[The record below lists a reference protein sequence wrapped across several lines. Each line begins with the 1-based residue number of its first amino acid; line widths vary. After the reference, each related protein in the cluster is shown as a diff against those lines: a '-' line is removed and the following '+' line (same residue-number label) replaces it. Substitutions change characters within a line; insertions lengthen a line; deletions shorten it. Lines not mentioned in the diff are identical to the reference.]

1 MNQNQEKIIQDLIA
15 EFNRIENMT
24 TENTGFNL
32 ININPLLEE
41 SREIKMMK
49 ANQEADLKSW
59 ELMAYEEMR
68 RVIGLLQQD
77 LPNAS
82 IQAYG
87 KENSFYTS
95 PSILIRRNSNGST
108 HCDSCVSIFIN
119 IVKDSFSHNGKRYER
134 GIGLTYS
141 TYNASE
147 KNYATI
153 EELVSDERFL
163 QNIRTRVL

>member
-15 EFNRIENMT
+15 EFNRIENMAA
-24 TENTGFNL
+24 ENTGFNL
-32 ININPLLEE
+32 ININPLLEK
-41 SREIKMMK
+41 SREIEMMK

-59 ELMAYEEMR
+59 ELMAFEEMR

-87 KENSFYTS
+87 KENGYYIS
-95 PSILIRRNSNGST
+95 PSILIRKNSNVST
-108 HCDSCVSIFIN
+108 HCDSCITIHIEVE
-119 IVKDSFSHNGKRYER
+119 KDSFMHNNEWYQK
-134 GIGLTYS
+134 GIRLNYNSYS
-141 TYNASE
+141 ASK

-153 EELVSDERFL
+153 GELVSDDLFL
-163 QNIRTRVL
+163 RRIRTLVL

>member
-15 EFNRIENMT
+15 EFNRIENMA

-41 SREIKMMK
+41 SREIEMMK
-49 ANQEADLKSW
+49 ANQEADLESR
-59 ELMAYEEMR
+59 ELMAFEEMR

-87 KENSFYTS
+87 RENGHYIR
-95 PSILIRRNSNGST
+95 PSILIRRNSDDTTYENY
-108 HCDSCVSIFIN
+108 VSIEIK
-119 IVKDSFSHNGKRYER
+119 VEKESFLHKNKRYER
-134 GIGLTYS
+134 GSRLS
-141 TYNASE
+141 YNCIE
-147 KNYATI
+147 RKYTTI
-153 EELVSDERFL
+153 EELVNDNLFL
-163 QNIRTRVL
+163 QRIRTLVL